1 MLAPVIAMKRTLIL
15 LFTLLALGT
24 FALAASLPSSGTV
37 TVKNDSGIQV
47 GTGTIAN
54 GKLSLSLASGTS
66 GFVTIT
72 VTGTNG
78 SSQSY
83 EAMVNAGG
91 QVTVVNSGQLS
102 DLSSFAK
109 TGGVDSVD
117 VSETTESQTSQAG
130 PPESPDSAAT
140 TGPED
145 ASSETGSASS
155 GSSQLS
161 SSKGSRTSVSG
172 SGPATKASSDSSPD
186 SSPDTSASKD
196 SQTETGSTSG
206 DDQVK
211 VGANLSGGVSTHTGS
226 DGTTTDSGASGSAST
241 DD

>member
-1 MLAPVIAMKRTLIL
+1 MLASVIAMKRTLIL

-24 FALAASLPSSGTV
+24 SALAASLPSSGTV

-72 VTGTNG
+72 VTSANG

-83 EAMVNAGG
+83 EAMVKAGG

-117 VSETTESQTSQAG
+117 VSETTESQTPESQTSQTG
-130 PPESPDSAAT
+130 QQESPDSATT

-145 ASSETGSASS
+145 TTSQAGSASS
-155 GSSQLS
+155 QPS
-161 SSKGSRTSVSG
+161 SSKGSSASSSG
-172 SGPATKASSDSSPD
+172 SGPATNASSDN
-186 SSPDTSASKD
+186 SPDTSASQD
-196 SQTETGSTSG
+196 SQTETGSSSG

-211 VGANLSGGVSTHTGS
+211 VGANLSGGASTHTGS
-226 DGTTTDSGASGSAST
+226 DGTSTDSSASGSAST

>member
-1 MLAPVIAMKRTLIL
+1 MLASVIAMKRTLIL

-24 FALAASLPSSGTV
+24 SALAASLPSSGTV

-72 VTGTNG
+72 VTSANG

-83 EAMVNAGG
+83 EAMVKAGG

-117 VSETTESQTSQAG
+117 VSETTESQTPESQTSQSRAAGDPGQPPPPARRTRVAGRQAG
-130 PPESPDSAAT
+130 SQRQQQGS
-140 TGPED
+140 
-145 ASSETGSASS
+145 SASS
-155 GSSQLS
+155 
-161 SSKGSRTSVSG
+161 SG
-172 SGPATKASSDSSPD
+172 SGPATNASSDSSPD
-186 SSPDTSASKD
+186 SSASQD
-196 SQTETGSTSG
+196 NQTETETGSTSG

-226 DGTTTDSGASGSAST
+226 DGTSTDSSASGSAST